1 MSKTSSKKF
10 AALVLL
16 LLLAAVYVF
25 SLIVDFRLSD
35 AIVNGY
41 VIDLWI
47 NLGFVLN
54 LAWIIL
60 LLAELAILISEMN

>member
-35 AIVNGY
+35 AIANGY

-47 NLGFVLN
+47 NLRFVLN
-54 LAWIIL
+54 LVWIIL
-60 LLAELAILISEMN
+60 LLAELAIFVSEMN